1 MLELEVPPL
10 KVPLHEL
17 LLEIDSSQSQACC
30 RHPLHA
36 GADLHSRRLW
46 PRVRDVWI
54 QVRIECEQVGITI
67 ISLCES
73 IGHEYVGECATN

>member
-1 MLELEVPPL
+1 MLVLEVPPL
-10 KVPLHEL
+10 KVP

-30 RHPLHA
+30 CHPLRA

-54 QVRIECEQVGITI
+54 QVRIECEQVGIII
-67 ISLCES
+67 ISVCES
-73 IGHEYVGECATN
+73 IGHEYAGEYATN